1 MTPRDTTNA
10 RLVTLDHMQQR
21 VLWLATRM
29 IHEANHVRPNP
40 DTTKVGGHQASSA
53 SVVSILT
60 ALYFGGW
67 LRAGDRV
74 SVKPHASPVF
84 HAIQYLLGNL
94 DRAYLSS
101 LRAFGGLQ
109 AYPSR
114 TKDPDPV
121 DFSTGSV
128 GLGAA
133 APLFAALADRYAATH
148 FRSDQAHPSRRFI
161 AIVGDAELD
170 EGNVWEA
177 ISDETIRGTRLG
189 NVLWIVDLNRQ
200 SLDRVIPGIKVQEME
215 ALFRGIG
222 WQVIE
227 AKYGRRLEAAFAGP
241 GGTALRRRID
251 DMLNEEYQDLVRLPG
266 GEARERL
273 ILGAPLDQHADLA
286 SAVAD
291 TPDADLPRLLGDLGG
306 HDLGELLSAF
316 DKADASTG
324 QPTVLFAYTMKGW
337 GLPFAG
343 DPLNHSALLSPEQVD
358 ALRRELGIPPDDEWA
373 CFAPD
378 SPEGELCRETAA
390 RLYPSGARPRIDT
403 PPVRASDVPN
413 ALPSRVPATIST
425 QEVFGNALVELAR
438 LGGPLAERIVTASP
452 DVTISTNLGGWVNRA
467 GVWAENPWQAPAT
480 AVPRLLRWE
489 PGPSG
494 QHIELGIS
502 EMNLFMLLGQ
512 LGLSY
517 ELNGELLLPVGTV
530 YDPFVCRGL
539 DALIYSAY
547 SGARFVFAGTPAGV
561 TLSPEGGAHQS
572 AITAS
577 IGLELPNLRL
587 YEPCFARET
596 EWTLLEA
603 LRHCLDREDGTST
616 YLRLSSRAIPQ
627 AEFDAAGERL
637 GLDTLREHV
646 LQGGYR
652 LVEPDPALSA
662 AGAPHVVL
670 AACGAIIPEVL
681 DAAAELSAE
690 GVATTV
696 LNITSADRLFT
707 DWQASRLS
715 AIRSA
720 TLPATGSHVES
731 LLCAASERRAP
742 LVTVLDGASHALAF
756 LGSIFGQPTIPLGM
770 DRFGQSGARADLYNY
785 AGIDSGHVVNAALV
799 ALAR

>member
-1 MTPRDTTNA
+1 MSAGVEVLERI
-10 RLVTLDHMQQR
+10 QQR

-29 IHEANHVRPNP
+29 IHEANHVRANP
-40 DTTKVGGHQASSA
+40 DLTKVGGHQASSA

-84 HAIQYLLGNL
+84 HVIQYLLGNL
-94 DRAYLSS
+94 DRRYLTS
-101 LRAFGGLQ
+101 LRDFGGLQ

-148 FRSDQAHPSRRFI
+148 FRADQAHPTRRFI
-161 AIVGDAELD
+161 ALIGDAELD

-177 ISDETIRGTRLG
+177 ISDETIRGTRLD

-215 ALFRGIG
+215 ALFQGIG
-222 WQVIE
+222 WQVLE
-227 AKYGRRLEAAFAGP
+227 AKYGRRLQAAFSRP
-241 GGTALRRRID
+241 GGAALRARID
-251 DMLNEEYQDLVRLPG
+251 NMPNEEYQDLVRLPG
-266 GEARERL
+266 GEARERVVCN
-273 ILGAPLDQHADLA
+273 APATERDLL
-286 SAVAD
+286 SSCLSDV
-291 TPDADLPRLLGDLGG
+291 TDADLPALLGDLGG
-306 HDLGELLSAF
+306 HDLLELFKAF
-316 DKADASTG
+316 KAADASNG
-324 QPTVLFAYTMKGW
+324 RPTVLFAYTMKGW

-343 DPLNHSALLSPEQVD
+343 DPLNHSALLSQEQID
-358 ALRRELGIPPDDEWA
+358 ALRCQLGVPADDDWA
-373 CFAPD
+373 CF
-378 SPEGELCRETAA
+378 SPATAEGRVCRESAA
-390 RLYPSGARPRIDT
+390 RLYPHGPRP
-403 PPVRASDVPN
+403 PAAALPVRPTDVPDSVMN
-413 ALPSRVPATIST
+413 RGAGNIST
-425 QEVFGNALVELAR
+425 QEVFGNTLVDLAR
-438 LGGPLAERIVTASP
+438 RGGPLAERIVTASP
-452 DVTISTNLGGWVNRA
+452 DVTISTNLGGWVNRT

-489 PGPSG
+489 PGPGG

-512 LGLSY
+512 LGMSH

-539 DALIYSAY
+539 DALIYGVY
-547 SGARFVFAGTPAGV
+547 SGSKFVFAGTPAGV

-577 IGLELPNLRL
+577 IGLELPNLQM

-596 EWTLLEA
+596 EWCLLDG
-603 LRHCLDREDGTST
+603 LRQCLDREQGSST
-616 YLRLSSRAIPQ
+616 YLRLSTRAVEQQPFEAVLARVGE
-627 AEFDAAGERL
+627 AE
-637 GLDTLREHV
+637 LRRQV
-646 LQGGYR
+646 LLGGYR
-652 LVEPDPALSA
+652 LLEPSIESGPL
-662 AGAPHVVL
+662 VVL
-670 AACGAIIPEVL
+670 AAAGPILPEL
-681 DAAAELSAE
+681 LFAAAELADE
-690 GVATTV
+690 GVAATV
-696 LNITSADRLFT
+696 LNITSADRLYAG
-707 DWQASRLS
+707 WQSSRLS
-715 AIRSA
+715 GIRSA
-720 TLPATGSHVES
+720 AVPPSFGHLETSLLLPA
-731 LLCAASERRAP
+731 ERTAP

-756 LGSIFGQPTIPLGM
+756 LGAVFGQRTVPLGM

-785 AGIDSGHVVNAALV
+785 AGIDAGHIVNAALI
-799 ALAR
+799 ALSAE